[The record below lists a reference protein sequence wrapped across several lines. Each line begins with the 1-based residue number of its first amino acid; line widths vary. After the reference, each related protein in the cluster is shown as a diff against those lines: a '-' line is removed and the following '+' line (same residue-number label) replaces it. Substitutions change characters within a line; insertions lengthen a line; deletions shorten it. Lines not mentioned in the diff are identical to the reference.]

1 MKKQLAMLLGL
12 CVCTSAFAASQL
24 DESVF
29 VDPNISL
36 AGKSALVNRN
46 IGCNIPSTQH
56 VVSNDGFKV
65 TGLGAHFRDLAG
77 KVKTGNRAVI
87 TAPASYDVVFTDGT
101 RSDEEI
107 YAHIDD
113 VLAAIGE
120 SQDETLIEKQL
131 SSLQGV
137 NRATFARRDGMLMLV
152 TDQRGLQVGE
162 TVWRKTPEG
171 AEKNIYH
178 SEEEYLV
185 ALKNAGWTVE
195 EIKRPSFYGQVKWKQ
210 FVDAREKGEKSLGAA
225 YMDHNPFTIYYVT
238 KA

>member
-1 MKKQLAMLLGL
+1 MKKQFAMLLGL

-46 IGCNIPSTQH
+46 IGCNIPSTKQI
-56 VVSNDGFKV
+56 VSNDGFQV
-65 TGLGAHFRDLAG
+65 TGLGAHFRDLAN
-77 KVKTGNRAVI
+77 KVKSGNRAVI

-101 RSDEEI
+101 RSYEET
-107 YAHIDD
+107 YAHIDG

-120 SQDETLIEKQL
+120 SQDEALIRAQL
-131 SSLQGV
+131 SSLEGV
-137 NRATFARRDGMLMLV
+137 NRATFVHRDGMLMLV
-152 TDQRGLQVGE
+152 TDERGLQLGE
-162 TVWRKTPEG
+162 TIWRKTPEG
-171 AEKNIYH
+171 AEQNIYH

-195 EIKRPSFYGQVKWKQ
+195 EIKRPCFYGQVKWKQ
-210 FVDAREKGEKSLGAA
+210 FVDAREKGDQSLGAA
-225 YMDHNPFTIYYVT
+225 YMDHNPFTIYYAT